1 MNDIL
6 TLFLGIGGGVLL
18 YFGADYLVKGG
29 VGIARKLRIPTL
41 VIGLT
46 MVAFGTSAPELTVS
60 IDSALRGKGDI
71 SVGNVLGSNICNL
84 ALILGLCAILK
95 PLPVNRAVR
104 KTDLPVMI
112 LATLVFGGLLF
123 FTGGIPRWGAAV
135 MVLLMAV
142 YIAYLFINSKRD
154 KEACAALTGEIDEVD
169 EKLWRSLLEFSGGLA
184 ALIFGAK
191 YFVSGAV
198 CAARLMHVPEAVIA
212 LTVVA
217 IGTSVPELA
226 ASLIATKKGE
236 TDIAVGNIVGSNI
249 WNILCIMGIS
259 PLLKPIVLEHISM
272 LDLGAML
279 VISLLAI
286 PFMYI
291 GKNITRFAGIIWLIC
306 YIIYLTFLVVKCC

>member
-1 MNDIL
+1 MNDIF
-6 TLFLGIGGGVLL
+6 TLLLGLGGGALL

-29 VGIARKLRIPTL
+29 VGIAKKLRIPTL

-84 ALILGLCAILK
+84 ALILGLCAILR
-95 PLPVNRAVR
+95 PLPVNKAV
-104 KTDLPVMI
+104 KKSDLPVMI
-112 LATLVFGGLLF
+112 IATLVFAALLK
-123 FTGGIPRWGAAV
+123 FTGGVPRWGAAV
-135 MVLLMAV
+135 MLLIMIG

-154 KEACAALTGEIDEVD
+154 KEASEALTGEIEENDS
-169 EKLWRSLLEFSGGLA
+169 KLWVSIIEFSGGLA

-198 CAARLMHVPEAVIA
+198 CAAKLMHVPESVIA

-217 IGTSVPELA
+217 IGTSLPELA

-236 TDIAVGNIVGSNI
+236 TDSAVGNIVGSNI
-249 WNILCIMGIS
+249 WNILCIMGVS
-259 PLLKPIVLEHISM
+259 PLVRPIQLENISL
-272 LDLGAML
+272 LDMGAML
-279 VISLLAI
+279 IISLLAI

-291 GKNITRFAGIIWLIC
+291 GKNVTRLAGVIWFLC
-306 YIIYLTFLVVKCC
+306 YIVYLVLLTVK